1 MHARTRRVALLFL
14 LGASL
19 ALGACARGG
28 RELNGWRALQ
38 PGMELSV
45 ERGAG
50 PRGEDVL
57 ALLYTIVTGQ
67 DYAVERRLPAQ
78 GLQGPVELRLSARAT
93 RVLHLACVVVD
104 TAGVE
109 HEAALTLLPG
119 DWRELRFRDLQP
131 PIGDWAQGEALRLVD
146 RTGGLGGQ
154 GPVSL
159 KLVGMP
165 Q

>member
-1 MHARTRRVALLFL
+1 MRARTRRAALLL
-14 LGASL
+14 LVSASL

-28 RELNGWRALQ
+28 PEQNGWQALR

-104 TAGVE
+104 RAGVE

-119 DWRELRFRDLQP
+119 DWRELCFRDLQP
-131 PIGDWAQGEALRLVD
+131 PIDDWAQAQTLRLVD

-165 Q
+165 